1 MSTTTN
7 TFRSW
12 RERQR
17 ARQGHSLVETEET
30 NDDHPLQSEE
40 TVEFESETSQL
51 SSNPTNSNTPVSEND
66 DEATDIENQLEPLE
80 TSTSDPSSGVTVRT
94 RSSRRT
100 LTLAD
105 LEEERE
111 LARRRVSA
119 CVLVAAFILFRLWIQ
134 AVATGDLALLLMCLF
149 FTSWTARFIRHN
161 REREEE
167 LDRLIIE
174 YNENGNEEISRND
187 VRMLSFQA
195 QLALAIIESQREM
208 MQGGF
213 GNPDGPENM
222 PGVSDEAMGY
232 WDKFDYKDN
241 LVLPGQSKQFEIAS
255 DEEEPHCSICLCEYE
270 EGDKLVC
277 LPCKH
282 VYHADCVGSWCKNHT
297 RCPLCNLDLESVA
310 DTADTSDSD

>member
-40 TVEFESETSQL
+40 TVEFESETIQL
-51 SSNPTNSNTPVSEND
+51 SPNPTNSNTTVSEND

-222 PGVSDEAMGY
+222 PGVSDEAMATGINLTTKTILY
-232 WDKFDYKDN
+232 YLDN
-241 LVLPGQSKQFEIAS
+241 PNNLRLPVTKKNLIVPSVYVNTKRETNLSACHANMFIMLTVLAVGARIIQ
-255 DEEEPHCSICLCEYE
+255 D
-270 EGDKLVC
+270 VR
-277 LPCKH
+277 
-282 VYHADCVGSWCKNHT
+282 CVI
-297 RCPLCNLDLESVA
+297 
-310 DTADTSDSD
+310 